1 MSIKVSGGIKLEN
14 VGMFGNNAA
23 PAILIRAKNTSGGTL
38 ARGDVVVW
46 NYSGG
51 DASTADMVS
60 ATTTTSA
67 AVQTVM
73 GMVSHSTHGGNAD
86 TVADN
91 TMMWVQI
98 FGPTNALKVDGTTDI
113 AIGDVLVTFTTAKIA
128 KKGGSAS
135 GGIFA
140 RALEAYATN
149 DSAGVIDAFISC
161 FDAGG
166 YTVA

>member
-51 DASTADMVS
+51 DTSTADMVS

-67 AVQTVM
+67 ASQSVM

-98 FGPTNALKVDGTTDI
+98 WGPTNALKVDGTTDI
-113 AIGDVLVTFTTAKIA
+113 AIGDPLTTFTTAKIA
-128 KKGGSAS
+128 QKGAAA
-135 GGIFA
+135 GIFA
-140 RALEAYATN
+140 RALEAYATDN
-149 DSAGVIDAFISC
+149 SSGVIDAFISC
-161 FDAGG
+161 FDLGG
-166 YTVA
+166 NTVA

>member
-51 DASTADMVS
+51 DTSTADMAS
-60 ATTTTSA
+60 ATTPTSA
-67 AVQTVM
+67 NNKLVM

-98 FGPTNALKVDGTTDI
+98 WGPTNALKVDGTTDI
-113 AIGDVLVTFTTAKIA
+113 AIGDPLTTFTTAKIA
-128 KKGGSAS
+128 QKGAAA
-135 GGIFA
+135 GIFA
-140 RALEAYATN
+140 RALEAYATDN
-149 DSAGVIDAFISC
+149 SSGVIDAFISC
-161 FDAGG
+161 FDLGG
-166 YTVA
+166 NTVA

>member
-1 MSIKVSGGIKLEN
+1 MSIKLSGGIKFEN
-14 VGMFGNNAA
+14 SGMFGNNAA

-46 NYSGG
+46 NYTGG
-51 DASTADMVS
+51 DTSTADMVS
-60 ATTTTSA
+60 ATTTT
-67 AVQTVM
+67 TEHNKLVM
-73 GMVSHSTHGGNAD
+73 GMVSHSTHGSSAD

-98 FGPTNALKVDGTTDI
+98 WGPTNALKVDGTDDI
-113 AIGDVLVTFTTAKIA
+113 ALGAALSTFSTAKIA
-128 KKGGSAS
+128 QKGAAA
-135 GGIFA
+135 GIFA
-140 RALEAYATN
+140 RALEVYATN

>member
-1 MSIKVSGGIKLEN
+1 MSMKLSEGIKFEN
-14 VGMFGNNAA
+14 SGMFGNHAT
-23 PAILIRAKNTSGGTL
+23 PVILIKAKNTSGGTL

-161 FDAGG
+161 LVPGG
-166 YTVA
+166 KTEV